1 MTKSGTEKRGNQI
14 LLIVAIV
21 TIGLFLDHASKWWAI
36 QSLKDTGGH
45 SYLGDLFRLQYAENT
60 GAFLSLGSALP
71 ASLRFWLLT
80 GLNSIIL
87 GIVAVVL
94 VTRKSLLPSMVWA
107 LSLILSGGVGNLI
120 DRIFRDGR
128 VVDFMNMGIPWGPIQ
143 IRTGIFNV
151 ADVAIMLGLFII
163 LAAEIFRKAPED
175 GEAAGK
181 KDD

>member
-1 MTKSGTEKRGNQI
+1 MTESGIEKRGNRI
-14 LLIVAIV
+14 ILIVAIV
-21 TIGLFLDHASKWWAI
+21 TIGLVLDHASKLWAI

-45 SYLGDLFRLQYAENT
+45 SYLGDVFRLQYAENT
-60 GAFLSLGSALP
+60 GAFLSLGSALS

-94 VTRKSLLPSMVWA
+94 MTRKSLLPSMVWA

-143 IRTGIFNV
+143 VRTGIFNV

-163 LAAEIFRKAPED
+163 LSAEVFRKAPED
-175 GEAAGK
+175 GGEAGK
-181 KDD
+181 KED